1 MYGKTE
7 AVFVVYMA
15 VDRLFVESNL
25 LIFLQN
31 SFADSLL
38 GNYLFMSKLSN
49 TMRNHLEC
57 LSDDMFLDREHH
69 FLDKRVFFF
78 TFSAER
84 GKHCSCL
91 WITLN
96 WQ

>member
-15 VDRLFVESNL
+15 VDRLFVESNSF
-25 LIFLQN
+25 IFLQN

-57 LSDDMFLDREHH
+57 LSDDMFLGREHH
-69 FLDKRVFFF
+69 FFWINAS
-78 TFSAER
+78 FSSLFLLREENIVHVC
-84 GKHCSCL
+84 GSH
-91 WITLN
+91 
-96 WQ
+96 